1 MIAGMDRY
9 YQIVKCFRD
18 EDLRADRQ
26 PEFTQ
31 IDMELSFVD
40 EEQIMA
46 INEGM
51 ITKLFKETLGVEL
64 TPPFPRLT
72 FDDAMNRFGT
82 DRPDVRFRH
91 GTD

>member
-1 MIAGMDRY
+1 MISGFDRY

-46 INEGM
+46 IAEGM
-51 ITKLFKETLGVEL
+51 IVDIFKKVRNLDLSTPSPRSRMTKPWKDTVWTGLISVLDL
-64 TPPFPRLT
+64 
-72 FDDAMNRFGT
+72 N
-82 DRPDVRFRH
+82 
-91 GTD
+91 